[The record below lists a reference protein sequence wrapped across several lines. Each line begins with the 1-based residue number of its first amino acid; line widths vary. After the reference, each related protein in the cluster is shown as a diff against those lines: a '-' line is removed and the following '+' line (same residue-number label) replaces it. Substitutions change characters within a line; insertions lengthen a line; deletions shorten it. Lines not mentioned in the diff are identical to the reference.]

1 MNLLKRQNSA
11 FSYLFDDFILNQDWG
26 YHKAS
31 LPAVNIITS
40 DDQFDIELAT
50 PGNKKANFKIEVED
64 DVLIISSE
72 IVSQSDDTETSYER
86 KEFGYNSFQR
96 SFNIPESVN
105 TDKISATYKE
115 GVLTVSLP
123 KKEEALPQPK
133 KLISIK

>member
-1 MNLLKRQNSA
+1 MNLLKRQNPA

-26 YHKAS
+26 YQKDS

-40 DDQFDIELAT
+40 EDQFDIELAT
-50 PGNKKANFKIEVED
+50 PGNKKADFQIEVED
-64 DVLIISSE
+64 DVLIISSKT
-72 IVSQSDDTETSYER
+72 VSQSGDTETSYER

>member
-1 MNLLKRQNSA
+1 MNLLKRQNPA
-11 FSYLFDDFILNQDWG
+11 FSYLFDGFILNQDWG
-26 YHKAS
+26 YQKDS

-40 DDQFDIELAT
+40 EDQFDIELAT
-50 PGNKKANFKIEVED
+50 PGNKKADFQIEVED

-72 IVSQSDDTETSYER
+72 TVSQSGDTETSYER

>member
-1 MNLLKRQNSA
+1 MNLLKRQIPA

-26 YHKAS
+26 YQKDS

-40 DDQFDIELAT
+40 EYQFDIELAT
-50 PGNKKANFKIEVED
+50 PGNKKADFQIEVED

-72 IVSQSDDTETSYER
+72 TVSQSGDTETSYER